1 MILLTIAVRPQKLI
15 GAREMNKRI
24 EKLIVQAGNYVN
36 ETYTG
41 PVPTTFTGNPVW
53 HKEFDK
59 WTQFNE
65 KFAELIVR
73 ECLSIVD
80 DAERGGSNEVWDN
93 AVKFI
98 RRDLKEHFGVE
109 E

>member
-65 KFAELIVR
+65 KFAELIVQ
-73 ECLSIVD
+73 ECIAMADDFECDVNQRGLVD
-80 DAERGGSNEVWDN
+80 RMKQN
-93 AVKFI
+93 
-98 RRDLKEHFGVE
+98 FGVK
-109 E
+109 